1 MAVWQEDLIP
11 VKFSMAAV
19 NKSQIVITGALIVFL
34 EGVSKDGKKMSCSTM
49 VYVSPSADEFFLSLE
64 AMLDL
69 GMITPD
75 SEFYPTELRKRDM
88 AQGETNS
95 YSQNSYCESCSC
107 PPRSKVPPR
116 PKNSP
121 FSATAENNV
130 RMRDWLLERFASST
144 FNMCP
149 HQQLPSIKGPPIQLH
164 VDPLAKPKACH
175 TPASIPL
182 HWQEQVHSDLLRDEA
197 LGVIEKVPYGE
208 PVEWCHRMVITRKHD
223 GSPRRTVDL
232 SPLNKHCKRETFSSE
247 SPFQLARHVPKGTWK
262 SDRPLTTFITP
273 YGRYRYICAPQGY
286 VSSGDGF
293 NRRLDEVLSDF
304 YSKERCID
312 DICHFDEDLEDHWWR
327 STDLLLTLGEAGV
340 IVNPNKFQFAERSV
354 EFAGFRISEAAIE
367 PLPKYLDAIRSFPTP
382 KKISDVRS
390 WFGLVNQV
398 SNYARL
404 RDLMAPFKAFLSPR
418 YPFVWNSNLDAQFEE
433 SKKQIVQAIHKGVE
447 I

>member
-1 MAVWQEDLIP
+1 MD
-11 VKFSMAAV
+11 
-19 NKSQIVITGALIVFL
+19 
-34 EGVSKDGKKMSCSTM
+34 
-49 VYVSPSADEFFLSLE
+49 FFSLE

-116 PKNSP
+116 PENLP

-223 GSPRRTVDL
+223 GSPRRTVDF

-247 SPFQLARHVPKGTWK
+247 SPFQLARRVPKGTWK
-262 SDRPLTTFITP
+262 TVTDAWNGFHGIEIRECDRPLTTFITP
-273 YGRYRYICAPQGY
+273 YGRYRYIRALQ
-286 VSSGDGF
+286 
-293 NRRLDEVLSDF
+293 
-304 YSKERCID
+304 
-312 DICHFDEDLEDHWWR
+312 
-327 STDLLLTLGEAGV
+327 ST
-340 IVNPNKFQFAERSV
+340 
-354 EFAGFRISEAAIE
+354 
-367 PLPKYLDAIRSFPTP
+367 IR
-382 KKISDVRS
+382 
-390 WFGLVNQV
+390 
-398 SNYARL
+398 AR
-404 RDLMAPFKAFLSPR
+404 
-418 YPFVWNSNLDAQFEE
+418 
-433 SKKQIVQAIHKGVE
+433 G
-447 I
+447 